1 MATRRS
7 PSDTPLMRQFLEI
20 KAEHPTGILFFRMGD
35 FYEMFFEDA
44 VIAAN
49 ALDLTLTSR
58 DKGKPDAVPMCGLP
72 HHAARNYIARLTEQ
86 GFKVVI
92 CEQVEDPKLAKGL
105 VKRAVVQIVTPGVVV
120 DDEVLDP
127 KTARF
132 LASVCPQARGP
143 RWGLAY
149 LDVSTGEFRATE
161 LDSLAEL
168 AAELTRVAPRE
179 ILAGH
184 KELGAGPMQRLAERF
199 RDTAYTGVQ
208 RRKEGEIE
216 PLLSSALA
224 GSLEELGLASLPLA
238 AQAAADAL
246 QYARETQPTGTLPIS
261 RLQMY
266 QSGQSVVLDEAAVA
280 NLELV
285 QTLVGGKKLGS
296 LLDVLDCT
304 KTATGGRTLRRWL
317 LYPLLDLAEICA
329 RQDAVQYLVEKAGM
343 RSDLREALREV
354 YDIERLAGRLSL
366 GVASPRDLGRLRSSL
381 EKLPVVAKLVRGSKT
396 DAVPQM
402 LALDAE
408 LLQTLKGVA
417 MALAKALVDEPPL
430 VTKDG
435 GMIREG
441 FCTQVDETR
450 RLATGGKDAIL
461 AIEAREREATG
472 ISKLRVKYNRVFG
485 YYIEVSRGSI
495 ESVPAHYVRKQTVAA
510 AERYVTTE
518 LAELETKILE
528 AQDALVARELVLF
541 RELCAAAL
549 TSIEEM
555 RKAGQLVASIDAL
568 ASLAEVA
575 HQSGYVRPTVDGSE
589 VLNIVDG
596 RHPVVERMVGEG
608 AFVPNSCHMDTDKEQ
623 LVLITGPNMAGKST
637 YMRQV
642 AHIVLMAQMGGF
654 VPAVSATIGLVD
666 RVFTRVGAADNLA
679 RGESTFMVEMRETAN
694 ILSGATRRSLVVL
707 DEVGRG
713 TSTFDGVSIAWAVSE
728 FLHDAIGAR
737 TLFATHYHELTRL
750 AETRPRVKN
759 LSVAV
764 REVDG
769 KIVFLRQVVEGG
781 ASRSYGIDV
790 ARLAGLPRSV
800 ISRSRQILA
809 ELERGQL
816 HGESSQMTLFSS
828 VAAQSAPIP
837 QNESHALCEKLESID
852 PHRVTPIE
860 AIAILAEL
868 KELSTRQAN

>member
-1 MATRRS
+1 MARRS
-7 PSDTPLMRQFLEI
+7 PSDTPLMRQFLEV

-44 VIAAN
+44 VIAAK

-72 HHAARNYIARLTEQ
+72 HHAARGYIARLTEQ

-127 KTARF
+127 KTARY
-132 LASVCPQARGP
+132 LASVCPESKGP
-143 RWGLAY
+143 RVGLAY
-149 LDVSTGEFRATE
+149 VDVSTGEFRATE
-161 LDSLAEL
+161 LDSIAEL

-179 ILAGH
+179 ILVGH
-184 KELGAGPMQRLAERF
+184 KELEQGPIKRLRERF
-199 RDTAYTGVQ
+199 RDTAYTAVT
-208 RRKEGEIE
+208 RRTADEAEA
-216 PLLSSALA
+216 LLSGALA
-224 GSLEELGLASLPLA
+224 DSLPELGLGELPLA
-238 AQAAADAL
+238 TLAAADVL
-246 QYARETQPTGTLPIS
+246 QYARETQPTGTLPVS
-261 RLQMY
+261 RLQIY
-266 QSGQSVVLDEAAVA
+266 RSGQAVVLDEAAVA

-285 QTLVGGKKLGS
+285 QTLVGSKKSGS
-296 LLDVLDCT
+296 LLEVLDRT

-317 LYPLLDLAEICA
+317 LYPLLDLDAIEA
-329 RQDAVQYLVEKAGM
+329 RLDAVQYLVEQASM
-343 RSDLREALREV
+343 RAKLRDALREI

-366 GVASPRDLGRLRSSL
+366 GVASPRDMGRLRWSL
-381 EKLPVVAKLVRGSKT
+381 QQLPSVGKLLKAAGKGATVPALLSI
-396 DAVPQM
+396 DA
-402 LALDAE
+402 AL
-408 LLQTLKGVA
+408 LKTLKSVA
-417 MALAKALVDEPPL
+417 DRLAESLVDEPPL

-435 GMIREG
+435 GLIRDG
-441 FCTQVDETR
+441 FCARVDEHR
-450 RLATGGKDAIL
+450 GLASGGKEAIL
-461 AIEAREREATG
+461 AIETRERAATG

-495 ESVPAHYVRKQTVAA
+495 ESVPAHYVRKQTVAS
-510 AERYVTTE
+510 AERYVTSE

-528 AQDALVARELVLF
+528 AQDALVAREQELF
-541 RELCAAAL
+541 AELCSRAVE
-549 TSIEEM
+549 SIEQILE
-555 RKAGQLVASIDAL
+555 AGQIVANVDAL
-568 ASLAEVA
+568 ASLADVA
-575 HQSGYVRPTVDGSE
+575 HDFGYVRPTVNDSE
-589 VLNIVDG
+589 SLAIVDG
-596 RHPVVERMVGEG
+596 RHPVVERMVGAGE
-608 AFVPNSCHMDTDKEQ
+608 FVPNSCHMDTSDAQ

-637 YMRQV
+637 YMRQI
-642 AHIVLMAQMGGF
+642 AHTVLMAQMGSF
-654 VPAVSATIGLVD
+654 VPASQATIGLVD

-679 RGESTFMVEMRETAN
+679 RGESTFMVEMRETAA

-713 TSTFDGVSIAWAVSE
+713 TSTFDGVSIAWSVSE
-728 FLHDAIGAR
+728 YLHDAIGAR

-764 REVDG
+764 REVAG

-816 HGESSQMTLFSS
+816 HGESSQLTLFSALS
-828 VAAQSAPIP
+828 TPAAQVDADSV
-837 QNESHALCEKLESID
+837 ALCEKLESID

-860 AIAILAEL
+860 AIALLAEL
-868 KELSTRQAN
+868 KELSSGPAN